1 MAKDI
6 FSFQDMMGELVSSLN
21 NSLSRPSVKQ
31 YIPHQKQLK
40 FHQSKKVGRLYIGGN
55 RSGKTVGGIVEDVW
69 WLTGTHPYIETP
81 PPPIRGRIVT
91 VDFENGWELIIK
103 PELQRWLP
111 ATELVNGS
119 WQDSWSEKYKVL
131 TLANGSRLDIMSY
144 SQATEKQAG
153 TSRHFIH
160 FDEEPP
166 SVLFDENMMRLMDTE
181 GSWWITMTPVEGATW
196 TMDRLY
202 EKGLDGKHPHID
214 VITVNTRDN
223 PYISDDAPNIYTE
236 GMSEESRKA
245 REEGEFVHH
254 GGLIYKS
261 FDYNFHVRDEFIPP
275 LDWQWIRSCD
285 HGYNNPTAWLYHAVA
300 PDGTIFTFYEHYQSH
315 WTVAEHAKRLHEID
329 SQPGFKKPERTVGD
343 PAIKQ
348 RTAETGKSVHRLY
361 LDNGI
366 AIQTSNN
373 DVKAGI
379 DQGNNYIRSGKW
391 FVTRNCRKF
400 IWEMKRYRWKTRNN
414 RKLQEMH
421 GNYDEPHKKDDH
433 AMDSWR
439 YTLINYPIPKR
450 IDDLTAEQKRMVMAH
465 VESLI
470 KPTTPTSIRFGRLDT
485 GIKAPYDNRIG
496 REEAGNFLDT
506 PLIRTEWSGII
517 DEHLGGI
524 W

>member
-1 MAKDI
+1 MPKDD
-6 FSFQDMMGELVSSLN
+6 FSFQGLMEELTASLN
-21 NSLSRPSVKQ
+21 LSLQRPSVNS
-31 YIPHQKQLK
+31 YIPHKKQLM
-40 FHQSKKVGRLYIGGN
+40 FHKSEKVGRLYIGGN

-111 ATELVNGS
+111 ATALVNGS
-119 WQDSWSEKYKVL
+119 WTDSWSEKYKIL

-153 TSRHFIH
+153 TSRHFVH

-166 SVLFDENMMRLMDTE
+166 SVLFDENMMRLMDVQ
-181 GSWWITMTPVEGATW
+181 GKWWVTMTPVEGATW

-202 EKGLDGKHPHID
+202 EPALSGEHPHIQ

-223 PYISDDAPNIYTE
+223 PYISEDAPNVYTE

-254 GGLIYKS
+254 GGLIYRD
-261 FDYNFHVRDEFIPP
+261 FDYKTHVRPAFIPP
-275 LDWQWIRSCD
+275 KEWQWIRSMD
-285 HGYNNPTAWLYHAVA
+285 HGYNNPTAWLYHAIA
-300 PDGTIFTFYEHYQSH
+300 PDGTIVTFFEHYRSG
-315 WTVAEHAKRLHEID
+315 WTISQHAAELKRID
-329 SQPGFKKPERTVGD
+329 KMLGKRPERSVGD

-348 RTAETGKSVHRLY
+348 RNAESGKSVHKLY
-361 LDNGI
+361 LEQGI

-373 DVKAGI
+373 DKQAGI
-379 DQGNNYIRSGKW
+379 DQCNNYIKSLKW
-391 FVTRNCRKF
+391 FVTDNCPKF
-400 IWEMKRYRWKTRNN
+400 LWEIKRYRWKTRNN

-421 GNYDEPHKKDDH
+421 GNYDQPHDKDNH

-439 YTLINYPIPKR
+439 YLMINYPIPKV
-450 IDDLTAEQKRMVMAH
+450 INDLSAEQKRIRMAH
-465 VESLI
+465 VESMLR
-470 KPTTPTSIRFGRLDT
+470 PTNAMNLRIGRLDT
-485 GIKAPYDNRIG
+485 GLKPSYDNRIG
-496 REEAGNFLDT
+496 REESGNFYDGPIT
-506 PLIRTEWSGII
+506 KTEWSGVI
-517 DEHLGGI
+517 DEHMGGI
-524 W
+524 Y

>member
-1 MAKDI
+1 MAKDD
-6 FSFQDMMGELVSSLN
+6 FSFQGLMEELASSLN
-21 NSLSRPSVKQ
+21 NSLTRPSVNA
-31 YIPHQKQLK
+31 YIPHAKQLQ
-40 FHQSKKVGRLYIGGN
+40 FHQSQKIGRLYIGGN

-69 WLTGTHPYIETP
+69 WLTGTHPYLETP
-81 PPPIRGRIVT
+81 SPPVRGRIVT

-111 ATELVNGS
+111 ATALINGS
-119 WQDSWSEKYKVL
+119 WQDSWSEKYKLL

-153 TSRHFIH
+153 TSRHFVH

-166 SVLFDENMMRLMDTE
+166 SVLFDENMMRLMDVG
-181 GSWWITMTPVEGATW
+181 GSWWVTMTPVEGATW
-196 TMDRLY
+196 TLDRLY
-202 EKGLDGKHPHID
+202 EPAVNGEHPHIE
-214 VITVNTRDN
+214 VIRVNTRDN
-223 PYISDDAPNIYTE
+223 PYIHDDAPNIYTG

-261 FDYNFHVRDEFIPP
+261 FDYEFHVRKPFIPP

-285 HGYNNPTAWLYHAVA
+285 HGYNNPTAWLYHAIA
-300 PDGTIFTFYEHYQSH
+300 PDGTIITFYEHYQSH
-315 WTVAEHAKRLHEID
+315 WTVAEHAKRLAEID
-329 SQPGFKKPERTVGD
+329 SQPGFKKPERSVGD

-361 LDNGI
+361 IDNGI

-379 DQGNNYIRSGKW
+379 DQGNNYLKSGKW
-391 FVTRNCRKF
+391 FITDNCRKT

-433 AMDSWR
+433 AMDSLR
-439 YTLINYPIPKR
+439 YMLINYPMPKR
-450 IDDLTAEQKRMVMAH
+450 DYDLSAEQKRMRIAQ
-465 VESLI
+465 VEALI
-470 KPTTPTSIRFGRLDT
+470 RPTSPVAIRFGRLDT
-485 GIKAPYDNRIG
+485 GIRAPYDNRRG
-496 REEAGNFLDT
+496 REEYGNFEG
-506 PLIRTEWSGII
+506 PLIKTEWSGVI
-517 DEHLGGI
+517 DEHMGGI